1 MFFYRNLISVA
12 PHTHVIRSVTYH
24 FLVNERKLPLTA
36 RSRAK
41 WQSTQRSLS
50 ICFHNETEAKI
61 KHCYQCVLNYYL
73 VSPQLR
79 HGKALNASGMLLPS
93 PHKVC
98 ASIDPHC
105 ASPKHTFLSSRIPNS
120 IRSSKGLEWY
130 LPVLKFSMRMRLQET
145 RSYFIL
151 RFSFNPD

>member
-1 MFFYRNLISVA
+1 MFDRLCPKSGLRVPGYMVLIRFNVFYFKIFNVFYRNLISVA

-41 WQSTQRSLS
+41 WRSTQRSLS
-50 ICFHNETEAKI
+50 ICSHYETEAKI
-61 KHCYQCVLNYYL
+61 KLYYQCVLTYYL

-93 PHKVC
+93 PHEVC

-105 ASPKHTFLSSRIPNS
+105 ASPKHAFLSSRIPDS
-120 IRSSKGLEWY
+120 ISSSREL
-130 LPVLKFSMRMRLQET
+130 
-145 RSYFIL
+145 
-151 RFSFNPD
+151 